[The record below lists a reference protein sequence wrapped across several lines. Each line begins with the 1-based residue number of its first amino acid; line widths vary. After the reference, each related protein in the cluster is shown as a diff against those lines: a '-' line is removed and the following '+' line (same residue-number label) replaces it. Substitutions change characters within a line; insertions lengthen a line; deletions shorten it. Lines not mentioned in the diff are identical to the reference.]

1 MAHKIIIS
9 NAMRSALTSPE
20 VQEEL
25 TIAQRD
31 KCLCIINGCAAGE
44 ETDEQFRYLTR
55 AMNKAFCIED

>member
-1 MAHKIIIS
+1 
-9 NAMRSALTSPE
+9 MRSALTSTE

-55 AMNKAFCIED
+55 VLAKAFCEED